1 MNRWLFW
8 LALVS
13 LPGMAA
19 DVVIKPSAP
28 STTRS
33 GYDRSVSL
41 NAQVTTMTLG
51 DAVYL
56 GLRNNPAIRSAYLQ
70 RVAQKFDLRVAED
83 VFNPKLTL
91 NSYYRSTRGSAD
103 NARNA
108 NVAPATSLLGE
119 YGTRL
124 SMAWTQQLNNADR
137 AGRYR
142 SDGLDLAIIQ
152 PLMRG
157 AGWDATTAPLRLSR
171 LAEQANRLNLK
182 ATVAQTISQIIATY
196 RELLRAQEQ
205 LSIVQDALK
214 RSGTLLE
221 VNKALISAGRMAEF
235 EIVQTEADIATQQLG
250 VEEAQNQLD
259 SSRLALLRLL
269 ALDLST
275 PIRATEALEAR
286 PMQIDKRQ
294 AFNLAQTQQPEY
306 LAALLGSQQADLDLV
321 IAKDSG
327 RWQVDLVAGANQV
340 RDAYDNDAGRSNN
353 RTWESYAGVQVQIPI
368 GDISTRQAEVR
379 ARVNVEDQE
388 IRITDARQELERSVN
403 DVVRDLGT
411 RWRQYEISQR
421 AVELSRRKIEI
432 EREKLSAGRSTN
444 FQVLSY
450 ETDLR
455 NAENAQLN
463 ALIAYLN
470 AQTQLDLT
478 LGMTLESWEIALN
491 DYYSETPAGC
501 CIDRAAGR
509 RGPGLAQSGLRPSQH
524 RRAVAGHQARRAGAP
539 DRPGGQDR
547 TRHHHHPHR
556 ALRRQCASQPGGTRP
571 AGRGRPGAVA
581 HGPGHPG
588 SATA

>member
-1 MNRWLFW
+1 MNKGLLF
-8 LALVS
+8 LALLS
-13 LPGMAA
+13 LPCAAA
-19 DVVIKPSAP
+19 DIVINPSAP
-28 STTRS
+28 SS
-33 GYDRSVSL
+33 SRSVSL
-41 NAQVTTMTLG
+41 NAQVTSVTLG

-83 VFNPKLTL
+83 AFNPKLTL

-108 NVAPATSLLGE
+108 NLAPATSLLGE

-124 SMAWTQQLNNADR
+124 SMGWTQQLNTADR

-171 LAEQANRLNLK
+171 LSEQANRLNLK

-205 LSIVQDALK
+205 LGIVQDALK

-221 VNKALISAGRMAEF
+221 VNKALIAAGRMAEF

-275 PIRATEALEAR
+275 PIRATEALEAK

-294 AFNLAQTQQPEY
+294 AFNFAQNQQPEY
-306 LAALLGSQQADLDLV
+306 LAALLGSQQADLNLV

-327 RWQVDLVAGANQV
+327 RWQVDLVAGANQL
-340 RDAYDNDAGRSNN
+340 RDTYNNDNGSGNN
-353 RTWESYAGVQVQIPI
+353 RTWDSYAGVQVQIPI

-379 ARVNVEDQE
+379 ARVNVQDQE
-388 IRITDARQELERSVN
+388 IRITDARQELERNVN

-421 AVELSRRKIEI
+421 AVELSRRKIDI

-444 FQVLSY
+444 FQVLSF
-450 ETDLR
+450 ESDLR

-491 DYYSETPAGC
+491 DY
-501 CIDRAAGR
+501 
-509 RGPGLAQSGLRPSQH
+509 
-524 RRAVAGHQARRAGAP
+524 
-539 DRPGGQDR
+539 
-547 TRHHHHPHR
+547 
-556 ALRRQCASQPGGTRP
+556 
-571 AGRGRPGAVA
+571 
-581 HGPGHPG
+581 
-588 SATA
+588 

>member
-1 MNRWLFW
+1 MNKGLLF
-8 LALVS
+8 LALLS
-13 LPGMAA
+13 LPCAAA
-19 DVVIKPSAP
+19 DIVINPSAP
-28 STTRS
+28 SS
-33 GYDRSVSL
+33 SRSVSL
-41 NAQVTTMTLG
+41 NAQVTSVTLG

-83 VFNPKLTL
+83 AFNPKLTL

-108 NVAPATSLLGE
+108 NLAPATSLLGE

-124 SMAWTQQLNNADR
+124 SMGWTQQLNTADR

-171 LAEQANRLNLK
+171 LSEQANRLNLK

-205 LSIVQDALK
+205 LGIVQDALK

-221 VNKALISAGRMAEF
+221 VNKALIAAGRMAEF

-275 PIRATEALEAR
+275 PIRATEALEAK

-294 AFNLAQTQQPEY
+294 AFNLAQNQQPEY
-306 LAALLGSQQADLDLV
+306 LAALLGSQQADLNLV

-327 RWQVDLVAGANQV
+327 RWQVDLVAGANQL
-340 RDAYDNDAGRSNN
+340 RDTYNNDNGSGNN
-353 RTWESYAGVQVQIPI
+353 RTWDSYAGVQVQIPI

-379 ARVNVEDQE
+379 ARVNVQDQE

-421 AVELSRRKIEI
+421 AVELSRRKIDI

-444 FQVLSY
+444 FQVLSF
-450 ETDLR
+450 ESDLR

-491 DYYSETPAGC
+491 DY
-501 CIDRAAGR
+501 
-509 RGPGLAQSGLRPSQH
+509 
-524 RRAVAGHQARRAGAP
+524 
-539 DRPGGQDR
+539 
-547 TRHHHHPHR
+547 
-556 ALRRQCASQPGGTRP
+556 
-571 AGRGRPGAVA
+571 
-581 HGPGHPG
+581 
-588 SATA
+588 

>member
-1 MNRWLFW
+1 MNKRHVLLLLGFI
-8 LALVS
+8 S
-13 LPGMAA
+13 LPGLAA
-19 DVVIKPSAP
+19 EVVINPSAP

-41 NAQVTTMTLG
+41 NNQATTLTLG

-56 GLRNNPAIRSAYLQ
+56 GLRNNPAIRSSYLQ

-83 VFNPKLTL
+83 TFNPKLVL
-91 NSYYRSTRGSAD
+91 NSYYRANRGSAD
-103 NARNA
+103 NARNT
-108 NVAPATSLLGE
+108 NLAPAATLLGE

-124 SMAWTQQLNNADR
+124 SMSWTQQLNNANR
-137 AGRYR
+137 AGRFR

-205 LSIVQDALK
+205 LTIVQDALK
-214 RSGTLLE
+214 RAGTLLE
-221 VNKALISAGRMAEF
+221 VNKALIAAGRMAEF

-259 SSRLALLRLL
+259 TSRLALLRLL

-275 PIRATEALEAR
+275 PIRATEALEATR
-286 PMQIDKRQ
+286 MDIDKRQ
-294 AFNLAQTQQPEY
+294 AFNLAQNQQPEY
-306 LAALLGSQQADLDLV
+306 LAALLGSQQADLNLV

-327 RWQVDLVAGANQV
+327 RWQVDLIAGGNQF
-340 RDAYDNDAGRSNN
+340 RDAYNNDSGNTNTR
-353 RTWESYAGVQVQIPI
+353 RWDSYAGIQVQIPI
-368 GDISTRQAEVR
+368 GDISTRQAEVH
-379 ARVNVEDQE
+379 ARVDVENQQIAID
-388 IRITDARQELERSVN
+388 DAKQQLERNVN

-421 AVELSRRKIEI
+421 AVELSKRKIEI

-444 FQVLSY
+444 FQVLSF

-455 NAENAQLN
+455 NAENSRLN

-491 DYYSETPAGC
+491 DY
-501 CIDRAAGR
+501 
-509 RGPGLAQSGLRPSQH
+509 
-524 RRAVAGHQARRAGAP
+524 
-539 DRPGGQDR
+539 
-547 TRHHHHPHR
+547 
-556 ALRRQCASQPGGTRP
+556 
-571 AGRGRPGAVA
+571 
-581 HGPGHPG
+581 
-588 SATA
+588 

>member
-1 MNRWLFW
+1 MSKWLW
-8 LALVS
+8 LLALIS
-13 LPGMAA
+13 LPGVAA
-19 DVVIKPSAP
+19 EVLIKPSAP

-33 GYDRSVSL
+33 GYDRGVSL
-41 NAQVTTMTLG
+41 SAQATSLTLG

-83 VFNPKLTL
+83 VFKPKLTL
-91 NSYYRSTRGSAD
+91 NSYYRGTRGSQD
-103 NARNA
+103 SARNA
-108 NVAPATSLLGE
+108 NLTPSTSLLGE

-124 SMAWTQQLNNADR
+124 SMAWTQQLNSADR

-142 SDGLDLAIIQ
+142 SDGLDLAVIQ
-152 PLMRG
+152 PLARG

-171 LAEQANRLNLK
+171 LSEQANRLNLK
-182 ATVAQTISQIIATY
+182 ATVAGTISQIIATY

-205 LSIVQDALK
+205 QLIVQEALK
-214 RSGTLLE
+214 RSNTLLE

-275 PIRATEALEAR
+275 PIRASEALEAR
-286 PMQIDKRQ
+286 PMEIDKRQ

-306 LAALLGSQQADLDLV
+306 LAALLGSQQADLNLV

-340 RDAYDNDAGRSNN
+340 RDAYDNDNGRSNN
-353 RTWESYAGVQVQIPI
+353 RSWDSYAGVQVQIPI

-403 DVVRDLGT
+403 DVARDLGT
-411 RWRQYEISQR
+411 RWRQYEISRR

-432 EREKLSAGRSTN
+432 ERDKLSAGRSTN
-444 FQVLSY
+444 FQVLSF

-491 DYYSETPAGC
+491 DY
-501 CIDRAAGR
+501 
-509 RGPGLAQSGLRPSQH
+509 
-524 RRAVAGHQARRAGAP
+524 
-539 DRPGGQDR
+539 
-547 TRHHHHPHR
+547 
-556 ALRRQCASQPGGTRP
+556 
-571 AGRGRPGAVA
+571 
-581 HGPGHPG
+581 
-588 SATA
+588 

>member
-1 MNRWLFW
+1 MNKWLG
-8 LALVS
+8 LLVLVS

-19 DVVIKPSAP
+19 DVVINPSAP

-83 VFNPKLTL
+83 TFNPKLTL
-91 NSYYRSTRGSAD
+91 NSYYRQSRGSVD
-103 NARNA
+103 NSRNA
-108 NVAPATSLLGE
+108 NLAPNATLLGE

-124 SMAWTQQLNNADR
+124 SMAWTQQLNTADR

-142 SDGLDLAIIQ
+142 SDGLDLALIQ

-171 LAEQANRLNLK
+171 LSEQANRLNLK

-214 RSGTLLE
+214 RSNTLLE

-250 VEEAQNQLD
+250 VEEARNQLD
-259 SSRLALLRLL
+259 TSRLALLRLL

-275 PIRATEALEAR
+275 PIRASEALEAK
-286 PMQIDKRQ
+286 PMVIDKRQ

-306 LAALLGSQQADLDLV
+306 LAALLGSQQADLNLV

-340 RDAYDNDAGRSNN
+340 RDAYSNSNIDNGNNHN
-353 RTWESYAGVQVQIPI
+353 RTWNSYAGVQVQIPI

-388 IRITDARQELERSVN
+388 IRIADARQELERNVN

-432 EREKLSAGRSTN
+432 EREKLSAGRSSN
-444 FQVLSY
+444 FQVLSF
-450 ETDLR
+450 EADLR

-470 AQTQLDLT
+470 AQTQFDLT

-491 DYYSETPAGC
+491 DY
-501 CIDRAAGR
+501 
-509 RGPGLAQSGLRPSQH
+509 
-524 RRAVAGHQARRAGAP
+524 
-539 DRPGGQDR
+539 
-547 TRHHHHPHR
+547 
-556 ALRRQCASQPGGTRP
+556 
-571 AGRGRPGAVA
+571 
-581 HGPGHPG
+581 
-588 SATA
+588 

>member
-1 MNRWLFW
+1 MSKWLW
-8 LALVS
+8 LLALAS
-13 LPGMAA
+13 LHGMASEVA
-19 DVVIKPSAP
+19 IKPSAP

-33 GYDRSVSL
+33 GYDRGVSL
-41 NAQVTTMTLG
+41 NAQLTSLTLG

-91 NSYYRSTRGSAD
+91 NSSYRGSRGSAD

-108 NVAPATSLLGE
+108 KVEPATSLLGE

-171 LAEQANRLNLK
+171 LSEQANRLNLK

-214 RSGTLLE
+214 RSVTLLE
-221 VNKALISAGRMAEF
+221 VNKALINAGRMAEF

-259 SSRLALLRLL
+259 TNRLALLRLL

-294 AFNLAQTQQPEY
+294 AFTLAQTQQPEY
-306 LAALLGSQQADLDLV
+306 LAVLLGSQQADLNLV

-327 RWQVDLVAGANQV
+327 RWQVDLVTGANQI
-340 RDAYDNDAGRSNN
+340 RANTDNNAGRSNN
-353 RTWESYAGVQVQIPI
+353 RTWDSYAGVQVQIPI

-388 IRITDARQELERSVN
+388 IRITDARQALERSVN

-411 RWRQYEISQR
+411 RWRQYEISKR

-444 FQVLSY
+444 FQVLSF

-491 DYYSETPAGC
+491 DY
-501 CIDRAAGR
+501 
-509 RGPGLAQSGLRPSQH
+509 
-524 RRAVAGHQARRAGAP
+524 
-539 DRPGGQDR
+539 
-547 TRHHHHPHR
+547 
-556 ALRRQCASQPGGTRP
+556 
-571 AGRGRPGAVA
+571 
-581 HGPGHPG
+581 
-588 SATA
+588 

>member
-1 MNRWLFW
+1 MNKGLLF
-8 LALVS
+8 LALLS
-13 LPGMAA
+13 MPCAAA
-19 DVVIKPSAP
+19 DIVINPSAP
-28 STTRS
+28 SS
-33 GYDRSVSL
+33 SRSVSL
-41 NAQVTTMTLG
+41 NAQVTSVTLG

-83 VFNPKLTL
+83 TFNPKLTL

-108 NVAPATSLLGE
+108 NLAPATSLLGE

-124 SMAWTQQLNNADR
+124 SMGWTQQLNTADR

-221 VNKALISAGRMAEF
+221 VNKALIAAGRMAEF

-275 PIRATEALEAR
+275 PIRATEALEAK
-286 PMQIDKRQ
+286 PMEIDKRQ
-294 AFNLAQTQQPEY
+294 AFNLAQNQQPEY
-306 LAALLGSQQADLDLV
+306 LAALLGSQQADLNLV

-327 RWQVDLVAGANQV
+327 RWQVDLVAGANQL
-340 RDAYDNDAGRSNN
+340 RDAYNNDNGSGNN
-353 RTWESYAGVQVQIPI
+353 RTWNSYAGVQVQIPI

-379 ARVNVEDQE
+379 ARVNVQDQE
-388 IRITDARQELERSVN
+388 IRITDARQELERNVN

-421 AVELSRRKIEI
+421 AVELSRRKIDI

-444 FQVLSY
+444 FQVLSF
-450 ETDLR
+450 ESDLR

-491 DYYSETPAGC
+491 DY
-501 CIDRAAGR
+501 
-509 RGPGLAQSGLRPSQH
+509 
-524 RRAVAGHQARRAGAP
+524 
-539 DRPGGQDR
+539 
-547 TRHHHHPHR
+547 
-556 ALRRQCASQPGGTRP
+556 
-571 AGRGRPGAVA
+571 
-581 HGPGHPG
+581 
-588 SATA
+588 

>member
-1 MNRWLFW
+1 MNKGL
-8 LALVS
+8 LLLVLLS
-13 LPGMAA
+13 LPCAAA
-19 DVVIKPSAP
+19 DIVINPSAP
-28 STTRS
+28 SS
-33 GYDRSVSL
+33 SHSVSL
-41 NAQVTTMTLG
+41 NAQVTSVTLG

-83 VFNPKLTL
+83 TFNPKLTL
-91 NSYYRSTRGSAD
+91 NSYYRSTRGTAD
-103 NARNA
+103 NTRNA

-124 SMAWTQQLNNADR
+124 SMGWTQQLNTADR

-221 VNKALISAGRMAEF
+221 VNKALIAAGRMAEF

-259 SSRLALLRLL
+259 STRLALLRLL

-275 PIRATEALEAR
+275 PIRATEALEAK

-294 AFNLAQTQQPEY
+294 AFNLAQNQQPEY
-306 LAALLGSQQADLDLV
+306 LTALLGSQQADLNLV

-327 RWQVDLVAGANQV
+327 RWQVDLVAGANQL
-340 RDAYDNDAGRSNN
+340 RDAYNNDTGSGNN
-353 RTWESYAGVQVQIPI
+353 RTWNSYAGVQVQIPI

-379 ARVNVEDQE
+379 ARVNVQDQE
-388 IRITDARQELERSVN
+388 IRITDARQELERNVN

-421 AVELSRRKIEI
+421 AVELSRRKIDI

-444 FQVLSY
+444 FQVLSF

-491 DYYSETPAGC
+491 DY
-501 CIDRAAGR
+501 
-509 RGPGLAQSGLRPSQH
+509 
-524 RRAVAGHQARRAGAP
+524 
-539 DRPGGQDR
+539 
-547 TRHHHHPHR
+547 
-556 ALRRQCASQPGGTRP
+556 
-571 AGRGRPGAVA
+571 
-581 HGPGHPG
+581 
-588 SATA
+588 

>member
-1 MNRWLFW
+1 MNKWLLV
-8 LALVS
+8 LALTS
-13 LPGMAA
+13 LPVAAA
-19 DVVIKPSAP
+19 DVVIHPSAP

-41 NAQVTTMTLG
+41 NAQVTTLTLG

-70 RVAQKFDLRVAED
+70 RVAQKFDLRMAED
-83 VFNPKLTL
+83 TFNPKLTL
-91 NSYYRSTRGSAD
+91 NSYYRNSRGSAD
-103 NARNA
+103 NSRNA
-108 NVAPATSLLGE
+108 NLAPNATLLGE

-142 SDGLDLAIIQ
+142 SDGLDLALIQ

-171 LAEQANRLNLK
+171 LSEQANRLNLK

-221 VNKALISAGRMAEF
+221 VNKALIASGRMAEF
-235 EIVQTEADIATQQLG
+235 EIVQTEADMATQQLG

-259 SSRLALLRLL
+259 TSRLALLRLL

-275 PIRATEALEAR
+275 PIRASEALEAK
-286 PMQIDKRQ
+286 PMNIDKRQ

-306 LAALLGSQQADLDLV
+306 LAALLGSQQADLNLV

-340 RDAYDNDAGRSNN
+340 RDAYNNDNGNTNSRSWN
-353 RTWESYAGVQVQIPI
+353 SYAGVQVQIPI

-388 IRITDARQELERSVN
+388 VRITDARQELERNVN

-432 EREKLSAGRSTN
+432 EREKLSAGRSSN
-444 FQVLSY
+444 FQVLSF

-491 DYYSETPAGC
+491 DY
-501 CIDRAAGR
+501 
-509 RGPGLAQSGLRPSQH
+509 
-524 RRAVAGHQARRAGAP
+524 
-539 DRPGGQDR
+539 
-547 TRHHHHPHR
+547 
-556 ALRRQCASQPGGTRP
+556 
-571 AGRGRPGAVA
+571 
-581 HGPGHPG
+581 
-588 SATA
+588 

>member
-1 MNRWLFW
+1 M
-8 LALVS
+8 
-13 LPGMAA
+13 
-19 DVVIKPSAP
+19 
-28 STTRS
+28 
-33 GYDRSVSL
+33 
-41 NAQVTTMTLG
+41 
-51 DAVYL
+51 YL

-83 VFNPKLTL
+83 TFNPKLTL
-91 NSYYRSTRGSAD
+91 NSYYRSTRGTAD
-103 NARNA
+103 NTRNA

-124 SMAWTQQLNNADR
+124 SMGWTQQLNTADR

-221 VNKALISAGRMAEF
+221 VNKALIAAGRMAEF

-275 PIRATEALEAR
+275 PIRATEALEAK

-294 AFNLAQTQQPEY
+294 AFNLAQNQQPEY
-306 LAALLGSQQADLDLV
+306 LAALLGSQQADLNLV

-327 RWQVDLVAGANQV
+327 RWQVDLVAGANQL
-340 RDAYDNDAGRSNN
+340 RDAYNNDTGSGNN
-353 RTWESYAGVQVQIPI
+353 RTWNSYAGVQVQIPI

-379 ARVNVEDQE
+379 ARVNVQDQE
-388 IRITDARQELERSVN
+388 IRITDARQELERNVN

-421 AVELSRRKIEI
+421 AVELSRRKIDI

-444 FQVLSY
+444 FQVLSF

-491 DYYSETPAGC
+491 DY
-501 CIDRAAGR
+501 
-509 RGPGLAQSGLRPSQH
+509 
-524 RRAVAGHQARRAGAP
+524 
-539 DRPGGQDR
+539 
-547 TRHHHHPHR
+547 
-556 ALRRQCASQPGGTRP
+556 
-571 AGRGRPGAVA
+571 
-581 HGPGHPG
+581 
-588 SATA
+588 

>member
-1 MNRWLFW
+1 MNKWLLV
-8 LALVS
+8 LALTS
-13 LPGMAA
+13 LPVAAA
-19 DVVIKPSAP
+19 DVVIHPSAP

-41 NAQVTTMTLG
+41 NAQVTTLTLG

-83 VFNPKLTL
+83 TFNPKLTL
-91 NSYYRSTRGSAD
+91 NSYYRNSRGSAD
-103 NARNA
+103 NSRNA
-108 NVAPATSLLGE
+108 NLAPNATLLGE

-142 SDGLDLAIIQ
+142 SDGLDLALIQ

-171 LAEQANRLNLK
+171 LSEQANRLNLK

-221 VNKALISAGRMAEF
+221 VNKALIASGRMAEF
-235 EIVQTEADIATQQLG
+235 EIVQTEADMATQQLG

-259 SSRLALLRLL
+259 TSRLALLRLL

-275 PIRATEALEAR
+275 PIRASEALEAK
-286 PMQIDKRQ
+286 PMNIDKRQ

-306 LAALLGSQQADLDLV
+306 LAALLGSQQADLNLV

-340 RDAYDNDAGRSNN
+340 RDAYNNDNGNTNSRSWN
-353 RTWESYAGVQVQIPI
+353 SYAGVQVQIPI

-388 IRITDARQELERSVN
+388 VRITDARQELERNVN

-411 RWRQYEISQR
+411 RWRQYEISRR

-432 EREKLSAGRSTN
+432 EREKLSAGRSSN
-444 FQVLSY
+444 FQVLSF

-491 DYYSETPAGC
+491 DY
-501 CIDRAAGR
+501 
-509 RGPGLAQSGLRPSQH
+509 
-524 RRAVAGHQARRAGAP
+524 
-539 DRPGGQDR
+539 
-547 TRHHHHPHR
+547 
-556 ALRRQCASQPGGTRP
+556 
-571 AGRGRPGAVA
+571 
-581 HGPGHPG
+581 
-588 SATA
+588 

>member
-1 MNRWLFW
+1 MNKWLM
-8 LALVS
+8 LLTLVS
-13 LPGMAA
+13 LPAMATN
-19 DVVIKPSAP
+19 VVINPSAP

-33 GYDRSVSL
+33 GYERGVSL

-83 VFNPKLTL
+83 TFNPKLTL
-91 NSYYRSTRGSAD
+91 NSYYRSTRGSND
-103 NARNA
+103 NARRANLAPNA
-108 NVAPATSLLGE
+108 TLLGE

-171 LAEQANRLNLK
+171 LSEQANRLNLK

-205 LSIVQDALK
+205 LTIVQDALK

-259 SSRLALLRLL
+259 TSRLALLRLL

-275 PIRATEALEAR
+275 PIHASEALEATS
-286 PMQIDKRQ
+286 MQIDKRQ
-294 AFNLAQTQQPEY
+294 AFNLAQNQQPEY
-306 LAALLGSQQADLDLV
+306 LAALLGSQQADLNLV

-340 RDAYDNDAGRSNN
+340 RDAYSNNDAGNSNN
-353 RTWESYAGVQVQIPI
+353 RNWDSYAGVQVQIPI

-444 FQVLSY
+444 FQVLSF

-491 DYYSETPAGC
+491 DY
-501 CIDRAAGR
+501 
-509 RGPGLAQSGLRPSQH
+509 
-524 RRAVAGHQARRAGAP
+524 
-539 DRPGGQDR
+539 
-547 TRHHHHPHR
+547 
-556 ALRRQCASQPGGTRP
+556 
-571 AGRGRPGAVA
+571 
-581 HGPGHPG
+581 
-588 SATA
+588 

>member
-1 MNRWLFW
+1 MNKWLLV
-8 LALVS
+8 LALTS
-13 LPGMAA
+13 LPVAAA
-19 DVVIKPSAP
+19 DVVIHPSAP

-41 NAQVTTMTLG
+41 NAQVTTLTLG

-83 VFNPKLTL
+83 TFNPKLTL
-91 NSYYRSTRGSAD
+91 NSYYRNSRGSAD
-103 NARNA
+103 NSRNA
-108 NVAPATSLLGE
+108 NLAPNATLLGE

-142 SDGLDLAIIQ
+142 SDGLDLALIQ

-171 LAEQANRLNLK
+171 LSEQANRLNLK

-221 VNKALISAGRMAEF
+221 VNKALIASGRMAEF
-235 EIVQTEADIATQQLG
+235 EIVQTEADMATQQLG

-259 SSRLALLRLL
+259 TSRLALLRLL

-275 PIRATEALEAR
+275 PIRASEALEAK
-286 PMQIDKRQ
+286 PMNIDKRQ

-306 LAALLGSQQADLDLV
+306 LAALLGSQQADLNLV

-340 RDAYDNDAGRSNN
+340 RDAYNNDNGNTNSRSWN
-353 RTWESYAGVQVQIPI
+353 SYAGVQVQIPI

-388 IRITDARQELERSVN
+388 VRITDARQELERNVN

-432 EREKLSAGRSTN
+432 EREKLSAGRSSN
-444 FQVLSY
+444 FQVLSF

-491 DYYSETPAGC
+491 DY
-501 CIDRAAGR
+501 
-509 RGPGLAQSGLRPSQH
+509 
-524 RRAVAGHQARRAGAP
+524 
-539 DRPGGQDR
+539 
-547 TRHHHHPHR
+547 
-556 ALRRQCASQPGGTRP
+556 
-571 AGRGRPGAVA
+571 
-581 HGPGHPG
+581 
-588 SATA
+588 

>member
-1 MNRWLFW
+1 MNKWLG
-8 LALVS
+8 LLVLVS

-19 DVVIKPSAP
+19 DVVINPSAP

-83 VFNPKLTL
+83 TFNPKLTL
-91 NSYYRSTRGSAD
+91 NSYYRQSRGSVD
-103 NARNA
+103 NSRNA
-108 NVAPATSLLGE
+108 NLAPNATLLGE

-124 SMAWTQQLNNADR
+124 SMAWTQQLNTADR

-142 SDGLDLAIIQ
+142 SDGLDLALIQ

-171 LAEQANRLNLK
+171 LSEQANRLNLK

-214 RSGTLLE
+214 RSNTLLE

-250 VEEAQNQLD
+250 VEEARNQLD
-259 SSRLALLRLL
+259 TSRLALLRLL

-275 PIRATEALEAR
+275 PIRASEALEAK
-286 PMQIDKRQ
+286 PMVIDKRQ

-306 LAALLGSQQADLDLV
+306 LAALLGSQQADLNLV

-340 RDAYDNDAGRSNN
+340 RDAYSNSNIDNGNNHN
-353 RTWESYAGVQVQIPI
+353 RTWNSYAGVQVQIPI

-388 IRITDARQELERSVN
+388 IRIADARQDLERNVN

-432 EREKLSAGRSTN
+432 EREKLSAGRSSN
-444 FQVLSY
+444 FQVLSF
-450 ETDLR
+450 EADLR

-491 DYYSETPAGC
+491 DY
-501 CIDRAAGR
+501 
-509 RGPGLAQSGLRPSQH
+509 
-524 RRAVAGHQARRAGAP
+524 
-539 DRPGGQDR
+539 
-547 TRHHHHPHR
+547 
-556 ALRRQCASQPGGTRP
+556 
-571 AGRGRPGAVA
+571 
-581 HGPGHPG
+581 
-588 SATA
+588 

>member
-1 MNRWLFW
+1 MNKY
-8 LALVS
+8 LALLMLIS

-19 DVVIKPSAP
+19 DVVINPQAP

-33 GYDRSVSL
+33 GYERSVSL
-41 NAQVTTMTLG
+41 NAQTTTMTLG

-91 NSYYRSTRGSAD
+91 NSYYRSTRGSQD

-108 NVAPATSLLGE
+108 NVAPTSSLLGE

-124 SMAWTQQLNNADR
+124 SMAWTQQLNNANR

-205 LSIVQDALK
+205 LVIVQEALK
-214 RSGTLLE
+214 RSNTLLE

-250 VEEAQNQLD
+250 VEEARNQLD
-259 SSRLALLRLL
+259 TSRLALLRLL

-275 PIRATEALEAR
+275 PVRATEALEAT
-286 PMQIDKRQ
+286 PMEIDKRQ
-294 AFNLAQTQQPEY
+294 AFNLAQNQQPEY
-306 LAALLGSQQADLDLV
+306 LAALLGSKQADLALV

-327 RWQVDLVAGANQV
+327 RWQLDLVAGANHI
-340 RDAYDNDAGRSNN
+340 RAATDNENNHNNN
-353 RTWESYAGVQVQIPI
+353 RTWDSYAGVQVQIPI

-388 IRITDARQELERSVN
+388 IRITDARQELERNVN
-403 DVVRDLGT
+403 NVVRDLGT
-411 RWRQYEISQR
+411 RWRQYEISKR

-444 FQVLSY
+444 FQVLSF

-491 DYYSETPAGC
+491 DY
-501 CIDRAAGR
+501 
-509 RGPGLAQSGLRPSQH
+509 
-524 RRAVAGHQARRAGAP
+524 
-539 DRPGGQDR
+539 
-547 TRHHHHPHR
+547 
-556 ALRRQCASQPGGTRP
+556 
-571 AGRGRPGAVA
+571 
-581 HGPGHPG
+581 
-588 SATA
+588 

>member
-1 MNRWLFW
+1 MNKWLLLFIFG
-8 LALVS
+8 S
-13 LPGMAA
+13 LPAMAA
-19 DVVIKPSAP
+19 DVVVNPSAA

-33 GYDRSVSL
+33 GYDRGVSM

-83 VFNPKLTL
+83 TFNPKLTL
-91 NSYYRSTRGSAD
+91 NSYYRQSRGTAD
-103 NARNA
+103 NSRNA
-108 NVAPATSLLGE
+108 NLAPNATLLGE

-124 SMAWTQQLNNADR
+124 SMAWTQQLNTADR

-142 SDGLDLAIIQ
+142 SDGLDLALIQ

-171 LAEQANRLNLK
+171 LSEQANRLNLK

-259 SSRLALLRLL
+259 TSRLALLRLL

-275 PIRATEALEAR
+275 PIRASEALEAK
-286 PMQIDKRQ
+286 PMTIDKRQ

-306 LAALLGSQQADLDLV
+306 LAALLGSQQADLNLV

-327 RWQVDLVAGANQV
+327 RWQVDLVAGANQI
-340 RDAYDNDAGRSNN
+340 RDAYNNDHGNTNN
-353 RTWESYAGVQVQIPI
+353 RTWNSYAGEQVQIPI

-388 IRITDARQELERSVN
+388 IRITDARQELERNVN

-411 RWRQYEISQR
+411 RWRQYEISRR

-444 FQVLSY
+444 FQVLSF

-455 NAENAQLN
+455 NAENSQLN

-491 DYYSETPAGC
+491 DY
-501 CIDRAAGR
+501 
-509 RGPGLAQSGLRPSQH
+509 
-524 RRAVAGHQARRAGAP
+524 
-539 DRPGGQDR
+539 
-547 TRHHHHPHR
+547 
-556 ALRRQCASQPGGTRP
+556 
-571 AGRGRPGAVA
+571 
-581 HGPGHPG
+581 
-588 SATA
+588 

>member
-1 MNRWLFW
+1 MNKWLGL
-8 LALVS
+8 LALIS
-13 LPGMAA
+13 LPGTAA
-19 DVVIKPSAP
+19 DVVINPSAP
-28 STTRS
+28 SSTRS
-33 GYDRSVSL
+33 GYERGVSL
-41 NAQVTTMTLG
+41 NAQATTMTLG

-91 NSYYRSTRGSAD
+91 NSHYRTSRGSQD
-103 NARNA
+103 NVRNA
-108 NVAPATSLLGE
+108 NLAPTSSLLGE

-124 SMAWTQQLNNADR
+124 SMAWTQQLNNANR

-157 AGWDATTAPLRLSR
+157 AGRDATTAPLRLSR

-205 LSIVQDALK
+205 LVIVQEALK
-214 RSGTLLE
+214 RSNTLLD

-250 VEEAQNQLD
+250 VEEARNQLD
-259 SSRLALLRLL
+259 TSRLALLRLL

-275 PIRATEALEAR
+275 PVRATEALEAN
-286 PMQIDKRQ
+286 PMQIDQRQ
-294 AFNLAQTQQPEY
+294 AFNLAQNQQPEY
-306 LAALLGSQQADLDLV
+306 LAALLGSQQADLNLV

-340 RDAYDNDAGRSNN
+340 RAATDTDNGHDNN
-353 RTWESYAGVQVQIPI
+353 RTWDSYAGVQVQIPI

-388 IRITDARQELERSVN
+388 IRITDARQELERNVN
-403 DVVRDLGT
+403 NVVRDLGT
-411 RWRQYEISQR
+411 RWRQYEISRR

-444 FQVLSY
+444 FQVLSF

-491 DYYSETPAGC
+491 DY
-501 CIDRAAGR
+501 
-509 RGPGLAQSGLRPSQH
+509 
-524 RRAVAGHQARRAGAP
+524 
-539 DRPGGQDR
+539 
-547 TRHHHHPHR
+547 
-556 ALRRQCASQPGGTRP
+556 
-571 AGRGRPGAVA
+571 
-581 HGPGHPG
+581 
-588 SATA
+588 

>member
-1 MNRWLFW
+1 MSKWLW
-8 LALVS
+8 LLALIS
-13 LPGMAA
+13 LPGVAA
-19 DVVIKPSAP
+19 QVVIKPSAP

-33 GYDRSVSL
+33 GYDRGVSL
-41 NAQVTTMTLG
+41 SAQATSLTLG

-83 VFNPKLTL
+83 VFKPKLTL
-91 NSYYRSTRGSAD
+91 NSYYRGTRGSQD
-103 NARNA
+103 SARNA
-108 NVAPATSLLGE
+108 NLTPSTSLLGE

-124 SMAWTQQLNNADR
+124 SMAWTQQLNSADR

-142 SDGLDLAIIQ
+142 SDGLDLAVIQ
-152 PLMRG
+152 PLARG

-171 LAEQANRLNLK
+171 LSEQANRLNLK
-182 ATVAQTISQIIATY
+182 ATVAGTISQIIATY

-205 LSIVQDALK
+205 QLIVQEALK
-214 RSGTLLE
+214 RSNTLLE

-275 PIRATEALEAR
+275 PIRASEALEAR
-286 PMQIDKRQ
+286 PMEIDKRQ

-306 LAALLGSQQADLDLV
+306 LAALLGSQQADLNLV

-340 RDAYDNDAGRSNN
+340 RDAYDNDNGRSNN
-353 RTWESYAGVQVQIPI
+353 RSWDSYAGVQVQIPI

-411 RWRQYEISQR
+411 RWRQYEISRR

-432 EREKLSAGRSTN
+432 ERDKLSAGRSTN
-444 FQVLSY
+444 FQVLSF

-491 DYYSETPAGC
+491 DY
-501 CIDRAAGR
+501 
-509 RGPGLAQSGLRPSQH
+509 
-524 RRAVAGHQARRAGAP
+524 
-539 DRPGGQDR
+539 
-547 TRHHHHPHR
+547 
-556 ALRRQCASQPGGTRP
+556 
-571 AGRGRPGAVA
+571 
-581 HGPGHPG
+581 
-588 SATA
+588 

>member
-1 MNRWLFW
+1 MSKWLLL
-8 LALVS
+8 LALLS
-13 LPGMAA
+13 LPAGAA
-19 DVVIKPSAP
+19 EVVIKPSAP

-33 GYDRSVSL
+33 GYDRGVSL
-41 NAQVTTMTLG
+41 NAQVTTLTLG

-91 NSYYRSTRGSAD
+91 NSYYRGTRGSQD
-103 NARNA
+103 SARNA
-108 NVAPATSLLGE
+108 NLAPSTSLLGE

-205 LSIVQDALK
+205 QVIVQDALK
-214 RSGTLLE
+214 RSNTLLE

-259 SSRLALLRLL
+259 TSRLALLRLL

-286 PMQIDKRQ
+286 PMEIDKRQ

-306 LAALLGSQQADLDLV
+306 LAALLGSQRADLNLV

-340 RDAYDNDAGRSNN
+340 RDANDSDNGRTHN
-353 RTWESYAGVQVQIPI
+353 RNWDSYAGVQVQIPI

-379 ARVNVEDQE
+379 ARVDVEDQE

-411 RWRQYEISQR
+411 RWRQYEIAQR

-444 FQVLSY
+444 FQVLSF

-455 NAENAQLN
+455 NAENARLN

-491 DYYSETPAGC
+491 DY
-501 CIDRAAGR
+501 
-509 RGPGLAQSGLRPSQH
+509 
-524 RRAVAGHQARRAGAP
+524 
-539 DRPGGQDR
+539 
-547 TRHHHHPHR
+547 
-556 ALRRQCASQPGGTRP
+556 
-571 AGRGRPGAVA
+571 
-581 HGPGHPG
+581 
-588 SATA
+588 

>member
-1 MNRWLFW
+1 MSKWLW
-8 LALVS
+8 LLALIS
-13 LPGMAA
+13 LPGVAA
-19 DVVIKPSAP
+19 DVVIRPSAP
-28 STTRS
+28 SS
-33 GYDRSVSL
+33 PRSVSL
-41 NAQVTTMTLG
+41 NAQVTALTLG

-91 NSYYRSTRGSAD
+91 NSYYRATRGSQD
-103 NARNA
+103 SARNT
-108 NVAPATSLLGE
+108 NVAPATSLLSE

-124 SMAWTQQLNNADR
+124 SMGWTQQLNNADR

-152 PLMRG
+152 PLLRG

-171 LAEQANRLNLK
+171 LSEQANRLNLK

-205 LSIVQDALK
+205 LLIVQEALK
-214 RSGTLLE
+214 RSDTLLN

-259 SSRLALLRLL
+259 TNRMALLRLL

-275 PIRATEALEAR
+275 PIRATEALEAK

-294 AFNLAQTQQPEY
+294 AFTLAQTQQPEY

-327 RWQVDLVAGANQV
+327 RWQVDLVAGANQI
-340 RDAYDNDAGRSNN
+340 RDNYNNDAGSSNN
-353 RTWESYAGVQVQIPI
+353 RTWDSYAGVQVQIPI

-444 FQVLSY
+444 FQVLSF

-478 LGMTLESWEIALN
+478 LGMTLESWEIILN
-491 DYYSETPAGC
+491 DY
-501 CIDRAAGR
+501 
-509 RGPGLAQSGLRPSQH
+509 
-524 RRAVAGHQARRAGAP
+524 
-539 DRPGGQDR
+539 
-547 TRHHHHPHR
+547 
-556 ALRRQCASQPGGTRP
+556 
-571 AGRGRPGAVA
+571 
-581 HGPGHPG
+581 
-588 SATA
+588 

>member
-1 MNRWLFW
+1 MNKWLG
-8 LALVS
+8 LLVLVS

-19 DVVIKPSAP
+19 DVVINPSAP

-33 GYDRSVSL
+33 GYDQSVSL

-83 VFNPKLTL
+83 TFNPKLTL
-91 NSYYRSTRGSAD
+91 NSYYRQSRGSVD
-103 NARNA
+103 NSRNA
-108 NVAPATSLLGE
+108 NLAPNATLLGE

-124 SMAWTQQLNNADR
+124 SMAWTQQLNTADR

-142 SDGLDLAIIQ
+142 SDGLDLALIQ

-171 LAEQANRLNLK
+171 LSEQANRLNLK

-214 RSGTLLE
+214 RSNTLLE
-221 VNKALISAGRMAEF
+221 VNKALISAGRIAEF
-235 EIVQTEADIATQQLG
+235 EIVQTEADNATQQLG
-250 VEEAQNQLD
+250 VEEARNQLD
-259 SSRLALLRLL
+259 TSRLALLRLL

-275 PIRATEALEAR
+275 PIRASEALEAK
-286 PMQIDKRQ
+286 PMVIDKRQ

-306 LAALLGSQQADLDLV
+306 LAALLGSQQADLNLV

-340 RDAYDNDAGRSNN
+340 RDAYSNSNIDNGNNHN
-353 RTWESYAGVQVQIPI
+353 RTWNSYAGVQVQIPI

-388 IRITDARQELERSVN
+388 IRIADARQELERNVN

-432 EREKLSAGRSTN
+432 EREKLSAGRSSN
-444 FQVLSY
+444 FQVLSF
-450 ETDLR
+450 EADLR

-470 AQTQLDLT
+470 AQTQFDLT

-491 DYYSETPAGC
+491 DY
-501 CIDRAAGR
+501 
-509 RGPGLAQSGLRPSQH
+509 
-524 RRAVAGHQARRAGAP
+524 
-539 DRPGGQDR
+539 
-547 TRHHHHPHR
+547 
-556 ALRRQCASQPGGTRP
+556 
-571 AGRGRPGAVA
+571 
-581 HGPGHPG
+581 
-588 SATA
+588 

>member
-1 MNRWLFW
+1 MSKWLWW
-8 LALVS
+8 LVLIS
-13 LPGMAA
+13 LPGAAA
-19 DVVIKPSAP
+19 DIVIKPSAP

-33 GYDRSVSL
+33 GYERGVSL
-41 NAQVTTMTLG
+41 NAQATSMTLG

-91 NSYYRSTRGSAD
+91 NSYYRSNRGSAD
-103 NARNA
+103 NTRNA

-124 SMAWTQQLNNADR
+124 SMAWTQQLSNADR

-152 PLMRG
+152 PLLRG

-171 LAEQANRLNLK
+171 LSEQANRLNLK

-214 RSGTLLE
+214 RSDTLLE

-259 SSRLALLRLL
+259 TNRLALLRLL

-294 AFNLAQTQQPEY
+294 AFNLAQNQQPEY
-306 LAALLGSQQADLDLV
+306 LAALLGSQQADLNLV

-327 RWQVDLVAGANQV
+327 RWQVDLVAGANQI
-340 RDAYDNDAGRSNN
+340 RDNYNNDAGSSNN
-353 RTWESYAGVQVQIPI
+353 RTWDSYAGVQVQIPI

-388 IRITDARQELERSVN
+388 IRITDARQALERSVN

-421 AVELSRRKIEI
+421 AVQLSRRKIEI

-444 FQVLSY
+444 FQVLSF

-491 DYYSETPAGC
+491 DY
-501 CIDRAAGR
+501 
-509 RGPGLAQSGLRPSQH
+509 
-524 RRAVAGHQARRAGAP
+524 
-539 DRPGGQDR
+539 
-547 TRHHHHPHR
+547 
-556 ALRRQCASQPGGTRP
+556 
-571 AGRGRPGAVA
+571 
-581 HGPGHPG
+581 
-588 SATA
+588 

>member
-1 MNRWLFW
+1 MSKWLW
-8 LALVS
+8 LLALLS
-13 LPGMAA
+13 LPGAAA
-19 DVVIKPSAP
+19 DIVIKPSAP

-33 GYDRSVSL
+33 GYERGVSL
-41 NAQVTTMTLG
+41 NAQATSMTLG

-91 NSYYRSTRGSAD
+91 NSYYRSNRGSAD
-103 NARNA
+103 NTRNA

-124 SMAWTQQLNNADR
+124 SMAWTQQLSNADR

-152 PLMRG
+152 PLLRG

-171 LAEQANRLNLK
+171 LSEQANRLNLK

-214 RSGTLLE
+214 RSDTLLE

-259 SSRLALLRLL
+259 TNRLALLRLL

-294 AFNLAQTQQPEY
+294 AFNLAQNQQPEY
-306 LAALLGSQQADLDLV
+306 LAALLGSQQADLNLV

-340 RDAYDNDAGRSNN
+340 RDNYNNDAGNSNN
-353 RTWESYAGVQVQIPI
+353 RTWDSYAGVQVQIPI

-388 IRITDARQELERSVN
+388 IRITDARQALERSVN

-444 FQVLSY
+444 FQVLSF

-455 NAENAQLN
+455 NAENAQIN

-491 DYYSETPAGC
+491 DY
-501 CIDRAAGR
+501 
-509 RGPGLAQSGLRPSQH
+509 
-524 RRAVAGHQARRAGAP
+524 
-539 DRPGGQDR
+539 
-547 TRHHHHPHR
+547 
-556 ALRRQCASQPGGTRP
+556 
-571 AGRGRPGAVA
+571 
-581 HGPGHPG
+581 
-588 SATA
+588 

>member
-1 MNRWLFW
+1 MNRWLLC
-8 LALVS
+8 LALIS

-33 GYDRSVSL
+33 GYDRGVSL
-41 NAQVTTMTLG
+41 KAQITDLTLG

-91 NSYYRSTRGSAD
+91 NSSYRSTRGSVD

-108 NVAPATSLLGE
+108 NVTPSSSLLGE

-124 SMAWTQQLNNADR
+124 SMSWTRQLNNADR

-152 PLMRG
+152 PLLRG

-221 VNKALISAGRMAEF
+221 VNRALIGAGRMAEF

-259 SSRLALLRLL
+259 TNRLALLRLL

-306 LAALLGSQQADLDLV
+306 LAALLGSQQADLNLV

-327 RWQVDLVAGANQV
+327 RWQVDLVAGANQI
-340 RDAYDNDAGRSNN
+340 RDTYNNDAGSSNN
-353 RTWESYAGVQVQIPI
+353 RTWDSYAGVQVQIPI

-379 ARVNVEDQE
+379 ARVNVEDQQV
-388 IRITDARQELERSVN
+388 RITDARQELERSVN

-411 RWRQYEISQR
+411 RWRQYEIAQR

-444 FQVLSY
+444 FQVLSF

-491 DYYSETPAGC
+491 DY
-501 CIDRAAGR
+501 
-509 RGPGLAQSGLRPSQH
+509 
-524 RRAVAGHQARRAGAP
+524 
-539 DRPGGQDR
+539 
-547 TRHHHHPHR
+547 
-556 ALRRQCASQPGGTRP
+556 
-571 AGRGRPGAVA
+571 
-581 HGPGHPG
+581 
-588 SATA
+588 

>member
-1 MNRWLFW
+1 MNKRL
-8 LALVS
+8 LLLIALVS
-13 LPGMAA
+13 LHSVAA
-19 DVVIKPSAP
+19 DVVIRPSAP

-33 GYDRSVSL
+33 GYERSVSL
-41 NAQVTTMTLG
+41 NAQSTTLTLG

-83 VFNPKLTL
+83 TFNPKLTL
-91 NSYYRSTRGSAD
+91 NSYYRATKGTDDS
-103 NARNA
+103 ARNA
-108 NVAPATSLLGE
+108 NLAPNATLLGE

-124 SMAWTQQLNNADR
+124 SMNWTQQLNNADR

-142 SDGLDLAIIQ
+142 SDGLDLSVIQ

-157 AGWDATTAPLRLSR
+157 AGWNATTAPLRLSR

-182 ATVAQTISQIIATY
+182 ANVAQTISNIIATY

-205 LSIVQDALK
+205 LTIVQDALK
-214 RSGTLLE
+214 RSDTLLE

-259 SSRLALLRLL
+259 TSRLALLRLL

-275 PIRATEALEAR
+275 PIRATEALEAK
-286 PMQIDKRQ
+286 PMEIDKRQ
-294 AFNLAQTQQPEY
+294 AFLLAQNQQPEY
-306 LAALLGSQQADLDLV
+306 LATLLGSQQADLNLV

-327 RWQVDLVAGANQV
+327 RWQVDLVAGANQI
-340 RDAYDNDAGRSNN
+340 RAATDNDNGSSNN
-353 RTWESYAGVQVQIPI
+353 RRWDSYAGVQVQIPI
-368 GDISTRQAEVR
+368 GDISTRQAEVH
-379 ARVNVEDQE
+379 ARVDVENQE
-388 IRITDARQELERSVN
+388 IIIADARQQLERSVN

-444 FQVLSY
+444 FQVLSF

-455 NAENAQLN
+455 NAENSRLN

-470 AQTQLDLT
+470 AQTQFDLT

-491 DYYSETPAGC
+491 DY
-501 CIDRAAGR
+501 
-509 RGPGLAQSGLRPSQH
+509 
-524 RRAVAGHQARRAGAP
+524 
-539 DRPGGQDR
+539 
-547 TRHHHHPHR
+547 
-556 ALRRQCASQPGGTRP
+556 
-571 AGRGRPGAVA
+571 
-581 HGPGHPG
+581 
-588 SATA
+588 